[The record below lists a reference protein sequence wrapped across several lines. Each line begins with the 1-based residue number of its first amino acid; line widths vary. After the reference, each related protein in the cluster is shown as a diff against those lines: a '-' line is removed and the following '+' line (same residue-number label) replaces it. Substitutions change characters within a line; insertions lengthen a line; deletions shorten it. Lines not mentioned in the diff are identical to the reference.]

1 MNFSFIIPTL
11 NEERS
16 LLLNLIFLKKIRKYL
31 NAELI
36 VVDGGSHDST
46 VNIAK
51 TLSCNV
57 YISEPSRSK
66 QFNLGAKHASGKY
79 LVFLHADTIL
89 DNDAIDHLKNIN
101 KNTQWGFFSIKIKS
115 NNFKYKILSALI
127 NIRSR
132 LFNYATGDQVMVV
145 ENNFFYEAKGFKEIY
160 LMEDIELSNRIKKLS
175 KPSLIYFFSIII
187 LVSLQCEIRLSD
199 SSVILISHKW
209 VVLPICNGIALAKT
223 YPLFTPF
230 R

>member
-1 MNFSFIIPTL
+1 MDVSFIIPTL
-11 NEERS
+11 NEERA
-16 LLLNLIFLKKIRKYL
+16 LLSNLIFLKKIRKYL

-46 VNIAK
+46 VSIAK

-57 YISEPSRSK
+57 YTSEASRSK
-66 QFNLGAKHASGKY
+66 QFNLGAKYANGKY

-89 DNDAIDHLKNIN
+89 DNDAINHLKKIN
-101 KNTQWGFFSIKIKS
+101 KNIQWGFFSIKIKS

-132 LFNYATGDQVMVV
+132 LFNYATGDQVMIV
-145 ENNFFYEAKGFKEIY
+145 ENDFFCRVKGFKEIY

-175 KPSLIYFFSIII
+175 KPSLIKGSAITSSRRWEKYGFFKTILLMRFLRILYFLGVNDKF
-187 LVSLQCEIRLSD
+187 
-199 SSVILISHKW
+199 
-209 VVLPICNGIALAKT
+209 LANIYK
-223 YPLFTPF
+223 
-230 R
+230 

>member
-1 MNFSFIIPTL
+1 M
-11 NEERS
+11 
-16 LLLNLIFLKKIRKYL
+16 
-31 NAELI
+31 I
-36 VVDGGSHDST
+36 VVDGGSNDST

-66 QFNLGAKHASGKY
+66 QFNLGAKHARGKY

-89 DNDAIDHLKNIN
+89 DNDAIDHLKKIK

-115 NNFKYKILSALI
+115 NNCKYKILSAHI

-132 LFNYATGDQVMVV
+132 LFNYATGDQVMIV
-145 ENNFFYEAKGFKEIY
+145 ENNFFYRVKGFKEIY

-175 KPSLIYFFSIII
+175 NPSLIRGLAITSPRRWEKNGFFKTILLMRFLRILYFLGVNDKFLASIY
-187 LVSLQCEIRLSD
+187 
-199 SSVILISHKW
+199 K
-209 VVLPICNGIALAKT
+209 
-223 YPLFTPF
+223 
-230 R
+230 